1 MIALLRNLLLK
12 DLGLKLFSL
21 AMALLMYWTISLVAN
36 KNEVGPLSSLAMA
49 VDVRTFYKLPVLILS
64 SAADARRFKVV
75 PETVDVTVQGDPRIL
90 AGLASSEIR
99 VLVDLSGIESAAGM
113 RKRVEVSTPA
123 GVINARVVPSEVR
136 VIFPKD
142 R

>member
-1 MIALLRNLLLK
+1 VIALLRNLLLK